1 MFCFREELAISER
14 CGLWFFA
21 KILLFLNK
29 WYSVFVNRCSVLG
42 TFCLQMYIFLMAF
55 PFKIGEK
62 KPCVRA
68 KVEKLC

>member
-1 MFCFREELAISER
+1 MVIISPFSYGVA
-14 CGLWFFA
+14 CGFFA
-21 KILLFLNK
+21 KILLLFNK
-29 WYSVFVNRCSVLG
+29 WCFVFVNRCSVMG
-42 TFCLQMYIFLMAF
+42 AFCSQMYIFLMAF